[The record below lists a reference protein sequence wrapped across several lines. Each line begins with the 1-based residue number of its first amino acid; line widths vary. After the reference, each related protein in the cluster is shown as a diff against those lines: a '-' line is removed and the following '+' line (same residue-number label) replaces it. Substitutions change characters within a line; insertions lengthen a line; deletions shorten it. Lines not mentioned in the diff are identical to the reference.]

1 MSSTTETKAE
11 AEVAGL
17 QMAIDRGVE
26 HVIKKLDHHWRE
38 QHLYL
43 SAQPGQESTQGIAI
57 GR

>member
-26 HVIKKLDHHWRE
+26 HVIKK
-38 QHLYL
+38 
-43 SAQPGQESTQGIAI
+43 
-57 GR
+57 